1 MIMELNVITSERS
14 DVEDLP
20 TGTGRPSFALPEE
33 GVSWKSNLQNY
44 LAK

>member
-1 MIMELNVITSERS
+1 MVMELNVITSERS

-33 GVSWKSNLQNY
+33 GVSW
-44 LAK
+44 